1 MKSYLFFWVTLF
13 SLSLASCYQPERD
26 CTNFKTGTFTF
37 EYDVNGEKKRSEFTR
52 NDKFSIEYY
61 ENKIDTAAVRWLNNC
76 EFMLTPSD
84 KQTPIHYKILSTT
97 NNSYTFE
104 YNVVGKSI
112 KSKGTAIKTN

>member
-1 MKSYLFFWVTLF
+1 MRSYYFFLVLLISTNLT
-13 SLSLASCYQPERD
+13 SCYQPERNCD
-26 CTNFKTGTFTF
+26 NFKIGTFTF
-37 EYDVNGEKKRSEFTR
+37 EYEVDGKKMSSEFTR
-52 NDKFSIEYY
+52 TEKYSIEHY

-76 EFMLTPSD
+76 EFILTPSD

-97 NNSYTFE
+97 DNSYTFE

>member
-1 MKSYLFFWVTLF
+1 MKNKLFFFVILCALGLT
-13 SLSLASCYQPERD
+13 SCYQPERD
-26 CTNFKTGTFTF
+26 CASFKTGTFTF
-37 EYDVNGEKKRSEFTR
+37 EYNVNGEKKHSEFVRT
-52 NDKFSIEYY
+52 NKYSIEHY
-61 ENKIDTAAVRWLNNC
+61 ENKIDTATVRWLNNC
-76 EFMLTPSD
+76 EFILTPSN